1 MPALTQ
7 GTPSATKGASSGG
20 ARPGSEYSLERLL
33 AGVDHPV
40 HRQVVGALEGSSTIF
55 TDVISLVCMMFGMSE
70 KLLLEPEESSTGGMG
85 TYIFLLQQMLV
96 FNVMLQIARVSK
108 DSPEA
113 FHLTADV
120 LDGGLLSPFG

>member
-1 MPALTQ
+1 
-7 GTPSATKGASSGG
+7 
-20 ARPGSEYSLERLL
+20 
-33 AGVDHPV
+33 
-40 HRQVVGALEGSSTIF
+40 
-55 TDVISLVCMMFGMSE
+55 MSE

-108 DSPEA
+108 DSPAA
-113 FHLTADV
+113 FHFTADV